1 MKTTIIGLLAAI
13 AAAVQIVVQQGGS
26 LTDWK
31 TWVLPASLAA
41 LGYLAKDST
50 SPKA

>member
-1 MKTTIIGLLAAI
+1 MKTTIIGLLAA
-13 AAAVQIVVQQGGS
+13 AAAALQNTVQNGAQ

-31 TWVLPASLAA
+31 TWVLPVMLAA

-50 SPKA
+50 PAK